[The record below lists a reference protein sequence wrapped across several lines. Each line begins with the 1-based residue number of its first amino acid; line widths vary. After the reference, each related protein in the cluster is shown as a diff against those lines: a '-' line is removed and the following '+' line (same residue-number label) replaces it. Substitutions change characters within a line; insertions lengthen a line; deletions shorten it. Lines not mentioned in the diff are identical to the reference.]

1 VIVWDPVSTKIQEE
15 VKERKEEM
23 YVKQEHDCWVH
34 CDYPSECRH
43 ARIEALGK
51 RKRAEEEEE
60 WKECDSADSPVEGT
74 CWDPATPDPFDIT
87 TRTMSEEDEEDEKGY
102 DYASVY
108 AEGGSED
115 KGTGS
120 ADLGLFTIYEDE
132 TADQDAG
139 SREDSSFEQIGAN
152 GDGEEEKEE
161 QPDEWDDWWSKDTP
175 DAPSSSQSSS
185 STAAESAESDT
196 SDDCS
201 ECEGRP
207 LDVANAK
214 VVKAAEEVEEI
225 EDVEAIEEREIEAFR
240 KIKNDFMKGDL
251 KFL

>member
-1 VIVWDPVSTKIQEE
+1 MITWDRVSTKTQEE

-60 WKECDSADSPVEGT
+60 WKECDSPDSPVEGT

-87 TRTMSEEDEEDEKGY
+87 TRTMSEEDEEDEKDY

-108 AEGGSED
+108 AEGSEG
-115 KGTGS
+115 KETGS
-120 ADLGLFTIYEDE
+120 AGLGLFTIYEDE
-132 TADQDAG
+132 TANPDAG
-139 SREDSSFEQIGAN
+139 SREDYSFEQTRQN
-152 GDGEEEKEE
+152 GDDEKEKEE

-175 DAPSSSQSSS
+175 DAQSSSQSSS
-185 STAAESAESDT
+185 SIAAESTESDT
-196 SDDCS
+196 SHDCS
-201 ECEGRP
+201 DCESHP
-207 LDVANAK
+207 LDMADAEG
-214 VVKAAEEVEEI
+214 VKAVEEVEEI